1 MKQARGAGDLDPA
14 RVDDLAGVLAR
25 VTPAL
30 EAFLRHDSDG
40 PDPAAQRSVW
50 RAALDVPLPEH
61 GRGAETVLA
70 DLAQQVVA
78 HGLRMGA
85 PGFCGWVTTAP
96 ALVPAT
102 AAFAASLATPQRW
115 WVSPGNFLE
124 VLALRWLADLIGLP
138 RAWAGSFTS
147 GGAVANL
154 VALAAARQHAGER
167 RGVDPAA
174 DGVAALPE
182 PRVYASARVHH
193 VIARALGV
201 LGLGRRALRV
211 VPLLRGR
218 QESPGSPDE
227 LDLARLA
234 AWLDEDVRAGRT
246 PIAVVA
252 TAGDAA
258 TGAVDPID
266 ALRALAHAH
275 GVWLHVDAAYGG
287 FGVLDERVRPRFGD
301 LGAIDSFVV
310 DPHKW
315 LAVPTG
321 CGAVFV
327 RDGKLL
333 ARALELGAA
342 DYVPY
347 ARRGPADPASAFDE
361 LGEGSPEHGLDHSA
375 PARGVAVWAALS
387 EIGAAGM
394 RARVRRHLDCA
405 RRVADRV
412 RASPELELLSEPV
425 LSICCFRYRPPEM
438 RSQGAL
444 EQLNA
449 AIVQRVRAAG
459 RAVPSTTRVRG
470 KLAIRP
476 CFLGPRTTL
485 ADADALVD
493 EVLAAGRAL
502 LGAAPV
508 TGASAR
514 PRGSPD
520 SGPDSGSD
528 SGPGS

>member
-1 MKQARGAGDLDPA
+1 MNQDPGAGGDLEPA

-30 EAFLRHDSDG
+30 EAFLRDDGVG
-40 PDPAAQRSVW
+40 PDPAARRSAW
-50 RAALDVPLPEH
+50 RAALDTSLPEI
-61 GRGAETVLA
+61 GLGAETVLA
-70 DLAQQVVA
+70 ALAQQVVA
-78 HGLRMGA
+78 HGLRTGA

-124 VLALRWLADLIGLP
+124 LLALRWLAELVGLP

-154 VALAAARQHAGER
+154 VALAAARQRAGER
-167 RGVDPAA
+167 RGVDPAE
-174 DGVAALPE
+174 DGVAVLRE
-182 PRVYASARVHH
+182 PRVYAGARVHH

-201 LGLGRRALRV
+201 LGIGRRALRV
-211 VPLLRGR
+211 VPLARGQQGR
-218 QESPGSPDE
+218 HGG

-234 AWLDEDVRAGRT
+234 AWLDEDVRAGAT

-266 ALRALAHAH
+266 ALRELAHAH

-287 FGVLDERVRPRFGD
+287 FGVLDERVRPLFGD
-301 LGAIDSFVV
+301 LRAIDSFVV

-347 ARRGPADPASAFDE
+347 ARRGPSDPASAFDE

-387 EIGAAGM
+387 EIGVAGM

-405 RRVADRV
+405 RRVAELV
-412 RASPELELLSEPV
+412 RASPDLELLAEPV
-425 LSICCFRYRPPEM
+425 LSICCFRYRPPHV
-438 RSQGAL
+438 RSQAAL
-444 EQLNA
+444 ERLNA
-449 AIVQRVRAAG
+449 AIVQRVRARG

-485 ADADALVD
+485 ADAEALVD

-502 LGAAPV
+502 LAD
-508 TGASAR
+508 
-514 PRGSPD
+514 SP
-520 SGPDSGSD
+520 P
-528 SGPGS
+528 P

>member
-1 MKQARGAGDLDPA
+1 MTHGAGSDRDLA
-14 RVDDLAGVLAR
+14 RVDHLDDVLAR
-25 VTPAL
+25 VLPAL
-30 EAFLRHDSDG
+30 EALLRHEG
-40 PDPAAQRSVW
+40 PDAAAQRSVW
-50 RAALDVPLPEH
+50 RAALDAPLPEQ
-61 GRGAETVLA
+61 GLGAEAALA
-70 DLAQQVVA
+70 ALAAQVVG
-78 HGLRMGA
+78 HGLRTGA

-96 ALVPAT
+96 ALVPAA

-124 VLALRWLADLIGLP
+124 LLALRWLAELMGLP

-167 RGVDPAA
+167 HGVDPAA
-174 DGVAALPE
+174 DGVAALRA
-182 PRVYASARVHH
+182 PRVYASTRVHH

-201 LGLGRRALRV
+201 LGIGRSALRL
-211 VPLLRGR
+211 VPVAGARR
-218 QESPGSPDE
+218 RDASAPPGSM
-227 LDLARLA
+227 DLGCLA
-234 AWLDEDVRAGRT
+234 AWLDEDLRAGAT

-258 TGAVDPID
+258 TGVIEPID
-266 ALRALAHAH
+266 ELRALAHAR

-287 FGVLDERVRPRFGD
+287 FGVLDERVRPLFGD
-301 LGAIDSFVV
+301 LGAVDSFVV

-321 CGAVFV
+321 CGAVYV

-333 ARALELGAA
+333 ARALELGAV

-405 RRVADRV
+405 RRVAE
-412 RASPELELLSEPV
+412 RARESDELELLAEPV
-425 LSICCFRYRPPEM
+425 LSICCFRYRPPGV
-438 RSQGAL
+438 RSQAVL
-444 EQLNA
+444 ERLNA
-449 AIVQRVRAAG
+449 AIVQRVRGRG

-493 EVLAAGRAL
+493 EVLGAGRAL
-502 LGAAPV
+502 HAAGAP
-508 TGASAR
+508 
-514 PRGSPD
+514 
-520 SGPDSGSD
+520 
-528 SGPGS
+528 

>member
-1 MKQARGAGDLDPA
+1 MTHDDAGEPDPA
-14 RVDDLAGVLAR
+14 RMDHLADVLGR
-25 VTPAL
+25 VVPAL
-30 EAFLRHDSDG
+30 EAFLRDDGDG
-40 PDPAAQRSVW
+40 PDRAAQRSVW
-50 RAALDVPLPEH
+50 RAALDTPLPER
-61 GRGAETVLA
+61 GLGAEAVLA
-70 DLAQQVVA
+70 RLSEQVVA

-85 PGFCGWVTTAP
+85 PGFCGWITTAP

-115 WVSPGNFLE
+115 WVSPGNFIE
-124 VLALRWLADLIGLP
+124 VLALRWLAQLLGLP
-138 RAWAGSFTS
+138 RDRAGSFTS

-174 DGVAALPE
+174 DGASVLRE

-201 LGLGRRALRV
+201 LGLGRRALRL
-211 VPLLRGR
+211 VPMIGATRRGRRAPGGLRGA
-218 QESPGSPDE
+218 GG
-227 LDLARLA
+227 LDLDRLS
-234 AWLDEDVRAGRT
+234 AWLDEDLRAGAT

-258 TGAVDPID
+258 TGAIDPID
-266 ALRALAHAH
+266 ELRAVAHAR

-287 FGVLDERVRPRFGD
+287 FGVLDERVRPLFGD
-301 LGAIDSFVV
+301 LGAVDSFVV

-321 CGAVFV
+321 CGAAFV

-333 ARALELGAA
+333 ARALALAPAE
-342 DYVPY
+342 YVPY
-347 ARRGPADPASAFDE
+347 ARRGPGDPASAFDE

-387 EIGAAGM
+387 EIGVAGM
-394 RARVRRHLDCA
+394 RARVARHLDCA
-405 RRVADRV
+405 RRVAELA
-412 RASPELELLSEPV
+412 RAHPDLELLSEPV
-425 LSICCFRYRPPEM
+425 LSICCFRFRPPKM
-438 RSQGAL
+438 RSQAGL
-444 EQLNA
+444 ERLNA

-459 RAVPSTTRVRG
+459 RVVPSTTRVQG

-485 ADADALVD
+485 AEADALID
-493 EVLAAGRAL
+493 EVRAAGNAL
-502 LGAAPV
+502 LAEAPW
-508 TGASAR
+508 AR
-514 PRGSPD
+514 
-520 SGPDSGSD
+520 
-528 SGPGS
+528 

>member
-1 MKQARGAGDLDPA
+1 MDQPRGADGDLDPA
-14 RVDDLAGVLAR
+14 RVDRLDGVLAR
-25 VTPAL
+25 VVPAL
-30 EAFLRHDSDG
+30 EAFLRHDGIG
-40 PDPAAQRSVW
+40 PDPAARRSAW
-50 RAALDVPLPEH
+50 RAALDTPLPEL
-61 GRGAETVLA
+61 GVGAERVLA
-70 DLAQQVVA
+70 GLAEQVVA
-78 HGLRMGA
+78 HGLRTGA

-124 VLALRWLADLIGLP
+124 MLALRWLAELVGLP

-174 DGVAALPE
+174 DGVAVLRE
-182 PRVYASARVHH
+182 PRVYASARAHH
-193 VIARALGV
+193 VIARALSV
-201 LGLGRRALRV
+201 LGIGHRALRL
-211 VPLLRGR
+211 VPVARASAR
-218 QESPGSPDE
+218 PGSI
-227 LDLARLA
+227 DLACLA
-234 AWLDEDVRAGRT
+234 TWLDEDLRAGAT

-258 TGAVDPID
+258 TGAVEPID
-266 ALRALAHAH
+266 ELRALAHAR

-287 FGVLDERVRPRFGD
+287 FGVLDERVRPLFGD
-301 LGAIDSFVV
+301 LRAIDSFVI

-321 CGAVFV
+321 CGAVYV

-333 ARALELGAA
+333 ARALELGPA

-347 ARRGPADPASAFDE
+347 ARRGPHDPASAFDE

-405 RRVADRV
+405 RRVAERV
-412 RASPELELLSEPV
+412 RASPDLELLAEPV
-425 LSICCFRYRPPEM
+425 LSICCFRYRPPHL

-444 EQLNA
+444 ERLNA

-476 CFLGPRTTL
+476 CFLGPRTAL

-502 LGAAPV
+502 LAAAP
-508 TGASAR
+508 AA
-514 PRGSPD
+514 GS
-520 SGPDSGSD
+520 
-528 SGPGS
+528 

>member
-1 MKQARGAGDLDPA
+1 RGAGSDPDPA

-25 VTPAL
+25 VAPAL
-30 EAFLRHDSDG
+30 EAFLRDDGDG
-40 PDPAAQRSVW
+40 PDPAARRSVW
-50 RAALDVPLPEH
+50 RAALDTPLPEI
-61 GRGAETVLA
+61 GLGAEAVLA

-78 HGLRMGA
+78 HGLRTGA

-124 VLALRWLADLIGLP
+124 VLALRWLAELVGLP

-167 RGVDPAA
+167 LGVDPAA
-174 DGVAALPE
+174 DGVAALRE

-193 VIARALGV
+193 VIARALSV

-211 VPLLRGR
+211 VPLARGPKG
-218 QESPGSPDE
+218 QPGPPGQPGGLE
-227 LDLARLA
+227 LARLA
-234 AWLDEDVRAGRT
+234 AWLDEDLRAGRT

-266 ALRALAHAH
+266 ELRALAHAR

-287 FGVLDERVRPRFGD
+287 FGVLDERVRPLFGD
-301 LGAIDSFVV
+301 LGAVDSFVV

-387 EIGAAGM
+387 EIGVAGM

-412 RASPELELLSEPV
+412 RASPELELLAEPV
-425 LSICCFRYRPPEM
+425 LSICCFRYRPPHV

-444 EQLNA
+444 ERLNA
-449 AIVQRVRAAG
+449 AIVLRVRAAG
-459 RAVPSTTRVRG
+459 RSVPSTTRVCG

-476 CFLGPRTTL
+476 CFLGPRTAL

-502 LGAAPV
+502 LAADP
-508 TGASAR
+508 
-514 PRGSPD
+514 PP
-520 SGPDSGSD
+520 
-528 SGPGS
+528 